1 MTMHNPNSVS
11 DGAGAAPASRAP
23 RLRTP
28 RPTRREL
35 LILLALLGLAAL
47 LRAYHLGYKSMW
59 LDELNYARS
68 AFGNGTLFGPFGL
81 SILDHPPAYLFITR
95 LVMFIGRDDGLMRVV
110 PFVSSVAA
118 VAALWALARAM
129 FGALTGLLAAFVL
142 AITPMHIA
150 YAQEAHS
157 YGVYGLLSIL
167 TVLYLYRAAQAESD
181 PAPAPATDEPGPQD
195 GSAQPAPK
203 ARRRLRTGPWR
214 DWLPFV
220 FLATLNMYVHY
231 YSFYVAGLSLL
242 LFPLFLLDWS
252 NDRISSLWRNPA
264 RRRALLHLAGALAVI
279 ALLYLPQVLIG
290 VRNSL
295 TYATNLDS
303 TFEGTLAQ
311 AIQWAARAV
320 TIPWQRD
327 PVSGVAVALVVGAG
341 LGWLLWRRRL
351 LALAVLLLVVLP
363 LPPSVFM
370 AFRTGIAF
378 NARRVIFILPVV
390 VIVIAVGMMAYA
402 RLAGWLWD
410 RRARRSAM
418 PAQDGPGGGIPDS
431 SRAVAV
437 AALVLALIAG
447 VATIKPLSTYYTQA
461 KQDWKGVARI
471 LAAQVEPGD
480 VVAAPLRSARNVTW
494 YYRPV
499 RTLDNPRP
507 VLEAVCQQGQTTY
520 FVVGLQERL
529 PDPLLAWL
537 GDNFVEIPLKD
548 VRIFYRQCGRLASDW
563 YGAGAGPLFRLAIN
577 PDLPFA
583 PTQRAY
589 RAYTQAAAA
598 ALPASAAAPAA
609 EAPAASDAISST
621 VDLSPDATAGLSEE
635 RDFDAAEAAQADSAG
650 QEAQAAG
657 AASPDAA
664 TPAPTGLPV
673 QDAVSA
679 QETAVALALARLTG
693 NATPAP
699 GGATGLAEA
708 EALLDA
714 GQVQEALARLQALA
728 AATPDDRAVRMALA
742 RGLAADGQTE
752 AALDEFERISRQW
765 PDYPWALVRR
775 GELQE
780 QTGDRR
786 AAIRDFR
793 AAVDIDPDDADVR
806 FALAYALARDGQRS
820 AAIKEFEAGL
830 ELDPDRD
837 GARAAL
843 ERLRQQP

>member
-1 MTMHNPNSVS
+1 MRPE
-11 DGAGAAPASRAP
+11 P
-23 RLRTP
+23 RERTA

-35 LILLALLGLAAL
+35 LILLAIVALAAV

-68 AFGNGTLFGPFGL
+68 AIGNGTLFGPFGL

-95 LVMFIGRDDGLMRVV
+95 LVMFIGRDDWLMRLV
-110 PFVSSVAA
+110 PFLSSVAA
-118 VAALWALARAM
+118 VAALWALARTM

-142 AITPMHIA
+142 AITPMHIT
-150 YAQEAHS
+150 YSQEAHS

-167 TVLYLYRAAQAESD
+167 TLWYLYRAAQAEADAWSQRAASGSTAQAGSGEEGAD
-181 PAPAPATDEPGPQD
+181 VQVQPGRAPIPG
-195 GSAQPAPK
+195 
-203 ARRRLRTGPWR
+203 RLRAWART
-214 DWLPFV
+214 WLPFV
-220 FLATLNMYVHY
+220 LLATLNMYVHY
-231 YSFYVAGLSLL
+231 YSFYVAALSLL

-252 NDRISSLWRNPA
+252 QDRVSSLWRDPA
-264 RRRALLHLAGALAVI
+264 RRRSLLRLAAALTLI
-279 ALLYLPQVLIG
+279 ALLYLPQAIVG

-327 PVSGVAVALVVGAG
+327 PVSGVVVALVVVAS
-341 LGWLLWRRRL
+341 LGWLLWRRRAVAV
-351 LALAVLLLVVLP
+351 ALLLLVILP

-390 VIVIAVGMMAYA
+390 VIVIAVGMMVYA
-402 RLAGWLWD
+402 RLAAWLW
-410 RRARRSAM
+410 ARRPRRGEAG
-418 PAQDGPGGGIPDS
+418 QE
-431 SRAVAV
+431 RAAVDPVQTRTVAV
-437 AALVLALIAG
+437 AALVLAVIAG
-447 VATIKPLSTYYTQA
+447 VASIKPLATYYTQP
-461 KQDWKGVARI
+461 KQDWKGVARV

-507 VLEAVCQQGQTTY
+507 ALEQSCQQGQTAY

-529 PDPLLAWL
+529 SNDLLAWL
-537 GDNFVEIPLKD
+537 GKNFVEIPLKD

-563 YGAGAGPLFRLAIN
+563 YGAGAGPIFRLAIN

-598 ALPASAAAPAA
+598 ALGLPA
-609 EAPAASDAISST
+609 APAASDAISAT
-621 VDLSPDATAGLSEE
+621 VEIAPDALAGVSEE
-635 RDFDAAEAAQADSAG
+635 RDFDAAEAAQATAQIAETATPDA
-650 QEAQAAG
+650 AQAA
-657 AASPDAA
+657 AA
-664 TPAPTGLPV
+664 TPAPLATPL
-673 QDAVSA
+673 QDPASA
-679 QETAVALALARLTG
+679 QETAVALALAQLTQA
-693 NATPAP
+693 NSA
-699 GGATGLAEA
+699 GAAASAGAGSARLAEA
-708 EALLDA
+708 QALLDA
-714 GQVQEALARLQALA
+714 GKASDALVILQDIASA
-728 AATPDDRAVRMALA
+728 APDDRAVRMSLGRALA
-742 RGLAADGQTE
+742 AAGQTE
-752 AALDEFERISRQW
+752 AALDEFASIAEQW

-775 GELQE
+775 GELLE

-793 AAVDIDPDDADVR
+793 AAARIAPDDADVR
-806 FALAYALARDGQRS
+806 FALAYVLARDGQRS
-820 AAIKEFEAGL
+820 DAIKEFEAGL
-830 ELDPDRD
+830 ELDPNRA

-843 ERLRQQP
+843 ERLRQEQ

>member
-1 MTMHNPNSVS
+1 MHNPNSAS
-11 DGAGAAPASRAP
+11 DGAGAAQTTPAP
-23 RLRTP
+23 RWRTP

-35 LILLALLGLAAL
+35 LIVLAILVLAAL

-95 LVMFIGRDDGLMRVV
+95 LVMFIGRDDWLMRLA
-110 PFVSSVAA
+110 PLVSSVAA
-118 VAALWALARAM
+118 VAALWALARTM

-142 AITPMHIA
+142 AITPMHIT

-167 TVLYLYRAAQAESD
+167 TLLYLYRAAQAESD
-181 PAPAPATDEPGPQD
+181 PAPATAEPAL
-195 GSAQPAPK
+195 PAPK
-203 ARRRLRTGPWR
+203 ARRRLQPGAWR

-264 RRRALLHLAGALAVI
+264 RRRSLLHLAGALALV
-279 ALLYLPQVLIG
+279 ALLYLPQAIVG

-303 TFEGTLAQ
+303 TFQGTLAQ

-327 PVSGVAVALVVGAG
+327 PVSGIAVALVIAAG
-341 LGWLLWRRRL
+341 IGWLLWRRRL
-351 LALAVLLLVVLP
+351 LALAVLLLVILP

-410 RRARRSAM
+410 RRARRSAA
-418 PAQDGPGGGIPDS
+418 PAQHGTGGGIPDS

-447 VATIKPLSTYYTQA
+447 VASIKPLATYYQQA

-507 VLEAVCQQGQTTY
+507 ALEEVCQQGQTTY

-529 PDPLLAWL
+529 PDELLAWL
-537 GDNFVEIPLKD
+537 GNNFVEVPLKD

-598 ALPASAAAPAA
+598 ALGLTPPPASSGAPAA

-621 VDLSPDATAGLSEE
+621 VDLSPDAAAGLSEE
-635 RDFDAAEAAQADSAG
+635 RDFDAAEAAQADAAG
-650 QEAQAAG
+650 EAQAAG
-657 AASPDAA
+657 AASPEAAA
-664 TPAPTGLPV
+664 TPAPTRAPV
-673 QDAVSA
+673 QDPASA

-714 GQVQEALARLQALA
+714 GQVQEALAILQALA
-728 AATPDDRAVRMALA
+728 AAAPDDRVVRMSLA
-742 RGLAADGQTE
+742 RALAADGQTE
-752 AALDEFERISRQW
+752 AALDEFESISRQW
-765 PDYPWALVRR
+765 PTYPWALVRR
-775 GELQE
+775 GELLE

-793 AAVDIDPDDADVR
+793 AAVEIDPDDADVR
-806 FALAYALARDGQRS
+806 FALAYALARDGQRRD
-820 AAIKEFEAGL
+820 AIQEFEAGL
-830 ELDPDRD
+830 ELDPNRD

>member
-1 MTMHNPNSVS
+1 MHNPNSAS
-11 DGAGAAPASRAP
+11 GGAGAAQTTPAP
-23 RLRTP
+23 RWRTP

-35 LILLALLGLAAL
+35 LIVLAILVLAAL

-95 LVMFIGRDDGLMRVV
+95 LVMFIGRDDWLMRLV
-110 PFVSSVAA
+110 PLVSSVAA
-118 VAALWALARAM
+118 VAALWALARTM

-142 AITPMHIA
+142 AITPMHIT

-167 TVLYLYRAAQAESD
+167 TILYLYRAAQAESD

-203 ARRRLRTGPWR
+203 ARRRLRAGPWR

-264 RRRALLHLAGALAVI
+264 RRRSLLHLAGALALL
-279 ALLYLPQVLIG
+279 ALLYLPQAIVG

-295 TYATNLDS
+295 TYATNLDT

-327 PVSGVAVALVVGAG
+327 PVSGVAVALVIAAG
-341 LGWLLWRRRL
+341 IGWLLWRRRL
-351 LALAVLLLVVLP
+351 LALAVLLLVILP

-410 RRARRSAM
+410 KRARRSGA
-418 PAQDGPGGGIPDS
+418 PVQDGTGGGIPDS

-447 VATIKPLSTYYTQA
+447 VASIKPLATYYTQA

-507 VLEAVCQQGQTTY
+507 ALEAVCQQGQTTY

-529 PDPLLAWL
+529 PDELLAWL
-537 GDNFVEIPLKD
+537 GNNFVEVPLKD

-598 ALPASAAAPAA
+598 ALPASSGAPAA

-635 RDFDAAEAAQADSAG
+635 RDFDAAEAAQADAAAG
-650 QEAQAAG
+650 EAQAAG
-657 AASPDAA
+657 AASPEVAA
-664 TPAPTGLPV
+664 TPAPTGAPV
-673 QDAVSA
+673 GDPASA
-679 QETAVALALARLTG
+679 QETAVALALTRLAG

-714 GQVQEALARLQALA
+714 GQVQEALAILQTLVA
-728 AATPDDRAVRMALA
+728 AAPDDRAARMSLA
-742 RGLAADGQTE
+742 RALAADGQTE
-752 AALDEFERISRQW
+752 AALDEFESISRQW

-775 GELQE
+775 GEMLE

-793 AAVDIDPDDADVR
+793 AAVEIDPGDADVR

-837 GARAAL
+837 GVRAAL
-843 ERLRQQP
+843 ERLRQQQ